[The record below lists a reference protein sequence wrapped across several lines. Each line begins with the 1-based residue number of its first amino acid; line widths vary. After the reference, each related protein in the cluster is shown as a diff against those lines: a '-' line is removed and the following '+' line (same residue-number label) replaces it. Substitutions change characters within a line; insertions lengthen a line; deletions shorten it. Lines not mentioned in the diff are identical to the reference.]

1 MFEGYTIQ
9 QAAIVIDTCDE
20 IVEEA
25 VRKGSIPTKRKYLLF
40 GEILLDKNFVDNIA
54 PDVRSFMQ
62 RTGGTRADW
71 ERKKQERAQI
81 ERETE
86 QIEADIEAIN
96 EQQRKDQEEFI
107 KQFNALT
114 EAYTKKML
122 SKLET
127 DQTTSK
133 EKGQAK

>member
-114 EAYTKKML
+114 EAYTK
-122 SKLET
+122 
-127 DQTTSK
+127 
-133 EKGQAK
+133 